1 MSPSDMPPGKPAAPP
16 VPRARAGAESGD
28 AKAGGDAALW
38 ASAFVL
44 AALVVLQAGRLAG
57 GVAGGPR
64 DAGAAAAEH
73 GPAAASD
80 VIGALFESRAIAL
93 PTRDVVSQVGPYTV
107 LTFDGGNEDIL
118 LVLDSRAED
127 LYSYRVVNQNR
138 LDLLG
143 RESLSEMFASARLAG
158 TAGGRR

>member
-1 MSPSDMPPGKPAAPP
+1 MSAIDMPPDTPAAPP
-16 VPRARAGAESGD
+16 LPRARAGAEPDS
-28 AKAGGDAALW
+28 ARAGGDAALW

-57 GVAGGPR
+57 GVAGVPR
-64 DAGAAAAEH
+64 VAGGAAAER
-73 GPAAASD
+73 GPAAVPG
-80 VIGALFESRAIAL
+80 VIGALFESRALAL
-93 PTRDVVSQVGPYTV
+93 PARDVVSQVGPYTV